1 MMENEDR
8 LKKQID
14 QMGKVLG
21 KILADLLNIKQQG
34 DASMQIDTI
43 FVAFKT
49 ELDIDLEEIIDC
61 PTDELIEKLKKEK
74 GFAPHHMELLADI
87 LYLMEDGSDTS
98 RQYDCLERALTIYEY
113 TQVMDNNFSM
123 ERMNKINRIK
133 TFLN

>member
-1 MMENEDR
+1 MENEDR

-21 KILADLLNIKQQG
+21 KILADLLRIKNQG
-34 DASMQIDTI
+34 DASMSIETI
-43 FVAFKT
+43 FVSFKT
-49 ELDIDLEEIIDC
+49 ELDLDLEDIIEC
-61 PTDELIEKLKKEK
+61 PPDQLIEKLSKEK
-74 GFAPHHMELLADI
+74 GFTHIHLELLADI
-87 LYLMEDGSDTS
+87 LYNLEDGTYPT

-113 TQVMDNNFSM
+113 TQMMDNNYSF